1 MYPSV
6 HSYVVRFRAY
16 SSMPIA
22 KLKRKHA
29 RQSNIHKSRPS
40 EVFNRRITSIER
52 VKSVPVRCIQVDS
65 PSQSSVIVMQPSL
78 DMGMAWSK
86 DRLAP
91 MVRDTP
97 CLRDKIRTGQT
108 KDGSSTM
115 LHKKFSG
122 GHLTV
127 VGANSAA
134 SMASRP
140 IKVVLCDEVD
150 RYPASAGDEGDP
162 VTLVKVRSTTFW
174 DRKFFACST
183 PF

>member
-1 MYPSV
+1 
-6 HSYVVRFRAY
+6 
-16 SSMPIA
+16 
-22 KLKRKHA
+22 
-29 RQSNIHKSRPS
+29 
-40 EVFNRRITSIER
+40 
-52 VKSVPVRCIQVDS
+52 
-65 PSQSSVIVMQPSL
+65 
-78 DMGMAWSK
+78 
-86 DRLAP
+86 
-91 MVRDTP
+91 
-97 CLRDKIRTGQT
+97 
-108 KDGSSTM
+108 M

-174 DRKFFACST
+174 DRKFILSCAVPALWPQAEAGLGKSGFQQRGDT
-183 PF
+183 G